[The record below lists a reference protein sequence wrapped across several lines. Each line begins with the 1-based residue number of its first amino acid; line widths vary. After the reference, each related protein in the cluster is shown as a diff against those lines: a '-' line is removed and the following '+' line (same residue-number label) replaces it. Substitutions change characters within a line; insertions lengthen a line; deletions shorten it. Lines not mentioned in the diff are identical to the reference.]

1 MVAVSYKPNELPNEL
16 ANVQITNRSV
26 TYLFSIKMSNLILKG
41 KIFVLKTVV
50 AVLRYLSDGKSTVV
64 SVAEIERLGKND
76 N

>member
-50 AVLRYLSDGKSTVV
+50 AVLRYLSDGESTVV